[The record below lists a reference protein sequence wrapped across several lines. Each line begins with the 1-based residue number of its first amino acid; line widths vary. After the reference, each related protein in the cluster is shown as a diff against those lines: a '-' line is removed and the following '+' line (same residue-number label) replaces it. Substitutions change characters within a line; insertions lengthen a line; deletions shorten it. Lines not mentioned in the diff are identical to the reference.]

1 MPITSPNNESLKE
14 IRKLAGRKWRDK
26 LRTFVAEGEDLVAA
40 AAAAGW
46 EPELL
51 LSEAGSGLAGEEVAP
66 HLLKQ
71 YSQLGS
77 GTRQIA
83 TYTQR
88 WASAPTGPVCVALW
102 GVGDPGNVGTV
113 LRSALA
119 FGAGSV
125 ALGPGT
131 ADPYGHKAVRAS
143 MGAIFSVPVVR
154 VSNVGDLPG
163 HKVALAARS
172 GSPLSEVR
180 GGDVTFVIGAE
191 REGLPEGVI
200 ASCNATAHIPIE
212 SESLNAA
219 MAATIA
225 LYEARGSRGTRPG
238 RTTSGGTRTRVA
250 RA

>member
-14 IRKLAGRKWRDK
+14 VRKLAGRKWRDK
-26 LRTFVAEGEDLVAA
+26 TRTFVAEGEDLI
-40 AAAAGW
+40 AAAGAAGW
-46 EPELL
+46 QPELQL
-51 LSEAGSGLAGEEVAP
+51 CEAGSGLAGEEVAG
-66 HLLKQ
+66 HLFKQ

-77 GTRQIA
+77 GTRA
-83 TYTQR
+83 LAVYPQR
-88 WASAPTGPVCVALW
+88 WAPAATGPLCVALW

-119 FGAGSV
+119 FGASSV

-143 MGAIFSVPVVR
+143 MGAIFAVPVVR
-154 VSNVGDLPG
+154 VANIGELPG

-172 GSPLSEVR
+172 GRALAELDAR
-180 GGDVTFVIGAE
+180 DVTLVVGSE
-191 REGLPEGVI
+191 RDGLTDGEL
-200 ASCNATAHIPIE
+200 ASCNETVHIPIR

-219 MAATIA
+219 MAATIG
-225 LYEARGSRGTRPG
+225 LYEV
-238 RTTSGGTRTRVA
+238 TRVA

>member
-83 TYTQR
+83 TYAQR
-88 WASAPTGPVCVALW
+88 WASAPAGPVCVALW

-172 GSPLSEVR
+172 GIPLSEVR

-191 REGLPEGVI
+191 REGLPEGVV

-238 RTTSGGTRTRVA
+238 RTTSTEITD
-250 RA
+250 